1 MKRKE
6 HFTPDYTKH
15 YVLQDINL
23 IKGYKLTN
31 DTTENENIIM
41 NHIQIEINLSST
53 TGSEFF
59 NEIKDKFTPEKL
71 KSKYINNT
79 NYIYAEYENGDMKT
93 IEIKIMTNRHNPLEL
108 KAKKKL
114 LCKINKYT

>member
-23 IKGYKLTN
+23 IKGYKIIN

-41 NHIQIEINLSST
+41 NYIQIEINLSST
-53 TGSEFF
+53 TGSDFF

-71 KSKYINNT
+71 NSKYINHS
-79 NYIYAEYENGDMKT
+79 NYIYAESEKGDMKT
-93 IEIKIMTNRHNPLEL
+93 IEIRIMTNRHNPLEV

-114 LCKINKYT
+114 LYRINKYT